1 MMSTIFII
9 IGLAFG
15 VSFIF
20 ICICVGINY
29 FHTDDDFEIED
40 AVINEIL
47 TRNHNKSIEI
57 VPENMVDV

>member
-15 VSFIF
+15 FSFIF
-20 ICICVGINY
+20 LCICAGINY
-29 FHTDDDFEIED
+29 YHTDDFEIED

-47 TRNHNKSIEI
+47 TRNSRKSIEI
-57 VPENMVDV
+57 VSENMIEV

>member
-1 MMSTIFII
+1 MASTIFII

-15 VSFIF
+15 FSFIF

-29 FHTDDDFEIED
+29 FHTDDAFEIED

-47 TRNHNKSIEI
+47 TRNQTKLVEI
-57 VPENMVDV
+57 